1 MSSKETFTQI
11 SPSEFFYRN
20 RDLAG
25 FSNPTRSLY
34 TAVREFVENSLDAC
48 DQKGILA
55 DVHMS
60 IKAVDAE
67 KPDPKQYILTVR
79 DNGPGIESNHVP
91 LAFGTVLYGS
101 KFGLKQ
107 ARGMF
112 GLGATMAILYGQITT
127 NKPVVVKS
135 STDGK
140 IQDEYEMLLDIQKNK
155 PVILKH
161 ETKEVSKSGLSVS
174 ICLEGDYAKA
184 GTKIRDY
191 VYQTSLITP
200 YATITFDDP
209 KGEKYRYTKVIRTMP
224 PSPTIIRPHP
234 HGIDVETIRRMLL
247 DTNYQIPAV
256 DNNMILKVRKELGL
270 ANKNLS
276 HSEIMDK
283 TQKKWKTL
291 TRPVR
296 IIMALMSFLKMDFE
310 KLSKTT
316 IEEIEAGM
324 VEACRDTG
332 VSLVGGETADMPDTY
347 LPGEHDLV
355 GVITGVAEK
364 DKIITGETIQ
374 PGDVVLGLPASGLHT
389 NGYSLARK
397 LFFEIGGYDVNDT
410 IPELEK
416 SVGLTLLEPHINYTN
431 HVFGVLD
438 KEIGVKGIAHITGGG
453 LVENIPRILPDGCC
467 VEIHRGS
474 WPGVPIFNVMQSI
487 GNVDENE
494 MYRTFNMG
502 IGMIIIAAPDQVNS
516 IKKIIDVH
524 EVGFVVAG
532 GNQVNII

>member
-1 MSSKETFTQI
+1 MDYKSAGVDIDAGNESVERIKKGVQSTFTTNVLTGLG
-11 SPSEFFYRN
+11 SF
-20 RDLAG
+20 G
-25 FSNPTRSLY
+25 SLY
-34 TAVREFVENSLDAC
+34 D
-48 DQKGILA
+48 
-55 DVHMS
+55 
-60 IKAVDAE
+60 
-67 KPDPKQYILTVR
+67 
-79 DNGPGIESNHVP
+79 
-91 LAFGTVLYGS
+91 
-101 KFGLKQ
+101 LKS
-107 ARGMF
+107 
-112 GLGATMAILYGQITT
+112 ILYDYE
-127 NKPVVVKS
+127 NPVLVQS
-135 STDGK
+135 IDG
-140 IQDEYEMLLDIQKNK
+140 
-155 PVILKH
+155 V
-161 ETKEVSKSGLSVS
+161 
-174 ICLEGDYAKA
+174 
-184 GTKIRDY
+184 GTKAIIARKLGKFNTIGVDLLSACANDILVMGARPLTFLDY
-191 VYQTSLITP
+191 IANDKL
-200 YATITFDDP
+200 
-209 KGEKYRYTKVIRTMP
+209 MP
-224 PSPTIIRPHP
+224 
-234 HGIDVETIRRMLL
+234 D
-247 DTNYQIPAV
+247 
-256 DNNMILKVRKELGL
+256 
-270 ANKNLS
+270 
-276 HSEIMDK
+276 
-283 TQKKWKTL
+283 
-291 TRPVR
+291 
-296 IIMALMSFLKMDFE
+296 
-310 KLSKTT
+310 T
-316 IEEIEAGM
+316 IEEIVAGM
-324 VEACRDTG
+324 VQACRDTG
-332 VSLVGGETADMPDTY
+332 VSLVGGEMAEMPDTY

-355 GVITGVAEK
+355 GVITGVVEK

-374 PGDVVLGLPASGLHT
+374 PGDVVLGLPSSGLHT